1 MGRGDG
7 GGPVYPS
14 APFDALPVP
23 CPPALTETAVSTG
36 PMPTY
41 PNGVIMIPHHKT
53 WPPDGVQTS
62 LQYDVRANSW
72 ATGPSPVLRIGQYA
86 VTMGSFE

>member
-1 MGRGDG
+1 
-7 GGPVYPS
+7 
-14 APFDALPVP
+14 
-23 CPPALTETAVSTG
+23 
-36 PMPTY
+36 MPTY